1 SFLWLTR
8 ISLGVLFLFLGL
20 LGLAL
25 PIMPGW
31 LLIALGV
38 VSLAP
43 EVPVFNRVVVWIE
56 NRFPLLQRPIRIMR
70 GFLERY
76 GGSRAS

>member
-1 SFLWLTR
+1 MLLRSFLWLTR

-43 EVPVFNRVVVWIE
+43 EVPVF
-56 NRFPLLQRPIRIMR
+56 
-70 GFLERY
+70 
-76 GGSRAS
+76 